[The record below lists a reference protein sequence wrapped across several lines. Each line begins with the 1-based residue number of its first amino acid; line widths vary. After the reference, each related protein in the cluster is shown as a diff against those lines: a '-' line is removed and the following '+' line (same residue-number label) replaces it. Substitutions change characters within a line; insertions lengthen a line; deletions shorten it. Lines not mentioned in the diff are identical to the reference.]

1 MSRAEAWV
9 ERVIGAR
16 RWLLVLV
23 ALTTGL
29 SLFGAAGVGV
39 DNAVEIWFLD
49 DDPSLLA
56 YDDFLDTFG
65 NDEVVIIGVHA
76 TEGTLIEP
84 SGLSRIRAV
93 GDAALGVDGIARV
106 RSIVTEPLVRDVDG
120 ALVVAPLIDGGA
132 VGPDQVVEAQRA
144 LQNDALVGSMIS
156 EDGRTAIVLAEM
168 DSMDD
173 IDTARDGI
181 LANLQ
186 TAVRAVE
193 NDASFAGI
201 GVVYAALNQA
211 ATKGAAVVILASY
224 VLITALLWLLFRR
237 FRAVLLTLSVV
248 GLGAIWLLG
257 LYGATGHD
265 INMVTMV
272 MPTLVLVIGVSDCV
286 HMLVHVADQPMDLP
300 PIERVKRGIGKVLWP
315 CLFNT
320 LTTAMGFLALAT
332 ASMPVIR
339 DLGIFCALGLVAA
352 FVASLILCSIFALSP
367 TVLPVFRQ
375 DGVLQRGINGMANL
389 AVGKPIPVLV
399 VAGFVCL
406 GSMVGVTRIVVD
418 TYSIDFLYPDHEAR
432 VDSDRLEEEFGPY
445 TPLEF
450 VVAHPDGVK
459 DPEILAS
466 IARWQDKMELEE
478 DVGWTRSLADVVM
491 GLDRVMGQR
500 KVGVVPENSEALEQL
515 LFLFDADVDS
525 NLSRFLD
532 STETQT
538 RVTVGVPMTS
548 AKTFGERI
556 ERLTEHAE
564 FPEGTTVQPAG
575 YIPLYVKIMDHIIS
589 SQLSSFTLAFVVIF
603 TLIGLLFR
611 SFRMAMLAIPANL
624 IPVLFTLGCM
634 GLVGIRLD
642 VATVTIAAIVLGL
655 VVDDTTQF
663 LYRYR
668 TILSETTDISKA
680 VKATVASVGRPMAV
694 TTLVLAGGFSVLGLA
709 DIKSVAYFGVLLA
722 ISLIA
727 AFFCDLL
734 VIPALI
740 VVTARR

>member
-367 TVLPVFRQ
+367 TVLPATGNQ
-375 DGVLQRGINGMANL
+375 WHGQSRG
-389 AVGKPIPVLV
+389 
-399 VAGFVCL
+399 
-406 GSMVGVTRIVVD
+406 
-418 TYSIDFLYPDHEAR
+418 
-432 VDSDRLEEEFGPY
+432 
-445 TPLEF
+445 
-450 VVAHPDGVK
+450 
-459 DPEILAS
+459 
-466 IARWQDKMELEE
+466 W
-478 DVGWTRSLADVVM
+478 
-491 GLDRVMGQR
+491 
-500 KVGVVPENSEALEQL
+500 
-515 LFLFDADVDS
+515 
-525 NLSRFLD
+525 
-532 STETQT
+532 
-538 RVTVGVPMTS
+538 
-548 AKTFGERI
+548 
-556 ERLTEHAE
+556 
-564 FPEGTTVQPAG
+564 
-575 YIPLYVKIMDHIIS
+575 
-589 SQLSSFTLAFVVIF
+589 
-603 TLIGLLFR
+603 
-611 SFRMAMLAIPANL
+611 
-624 IPVLFTLGCM
+624 
-634 GLVGIRLD
+634 
-642 VATVTIAAIVLGL
+642 
-655 VVDDTTQF
+655 
-663 LYRYR
+663 
-668 TILSETTDISKA
+668 
-680 VKATVASVGRPMAV
+680 
-694 TTLVLAGGFSVLGLA
+694 
-709 DIKSVAYFGVLLA
+709 
-722 ISLIA
+722 
-727 AFFCDLL
+727 
-734 VIPALI
+734 
-740 VVTARR
+740 